1 MQMEGMK
8 MTRDPR
14 TQAEAYVKSALD
26 SQRKKGHLGKISKE
40 EFDAA
45 VNRATA
51 GFAQLVRR

>member
-1 MQMEGMK
+1 

-26 SQRKKGHLGKISKE
+26 SQRRKGHVAKITKE

-45 VNRATA
+45 VDRAAA